1 MTSSA
6 STRSISTCEMS
17 MSKLTSVVRQ
27 SLTPYLFWWVTAV
40 TVMLI
45 LWYLRVQ
52 LQLPEKTM
60 VRLNQISNDKND
72 KNDVIKCKITG
83 NSSYHNSSSAII
95 ARQSNWKCCIPCP
108 DLILRNGYIQRFS
121 YNCTQYSRNN
131 LRRTGVLESLTSPVL
146 SFASGSDCSAR
157 SSIQGSDVMLL
168 ISSYF

>member
-52 LQLPEKTM
+52 PKLPEKTM

-131 LRRTGVLESLTSPVL
+131 LRRTGVLESLTSPRISL
-146 SFASGSDCSAR
+146 NSEGSVT
-157 SSIQGSDVMLL
+157 SSSTSLGSDVMK
-168 ISSYF
+168 